1 MTGRSWVMSSRLT
14 RVVSNQSSERKVASV
29 ANMPE
34 ISQGSLNGELFAEP
48 TRRCRAMQTLPEVV
62 SPAPYCSCR

>member
-34 ISQGSLNGELFAEP
+34 ISQGFLKIG
-48 TRRCRAMQTLPEVV
+48 
-62 SPAPYCSCR
+62 